1 MHCDAGVGVQG
12 VAGGQLEACCG
23 LENKQINY
31 KNGQTVCTS
40 SAGGL
45 GRGGATDVRGGVVL
59 VSLSYSGSCYP
70 CSNKQG

>member
-40 SAGGL
+40 SAGSP
-45 GRGGATDVRGGVVL
+45 GRGGVGWDGPG
-59 VSLSYSGSCYP
+59 LSVI
-70 CSNKQG
+70 QW